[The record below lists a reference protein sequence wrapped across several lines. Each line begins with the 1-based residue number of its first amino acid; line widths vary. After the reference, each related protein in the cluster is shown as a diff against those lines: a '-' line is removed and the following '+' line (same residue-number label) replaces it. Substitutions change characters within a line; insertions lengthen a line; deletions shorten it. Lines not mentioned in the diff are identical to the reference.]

1 MQPPM
6 GNQNPWPQQGQTGP
20 QQPFSGNTGPFED
33 TGYAPELRAERS
45 ENLYRK
51 EDQFWQRMPD
61 PQTARYGRPKEEHY
75 FDHPQTF
82 RPTRGEKPPK
92 ARAGGRTAVW
102 IGGIALVLVVV
113 AIVLYSTVPLVKNI
127 QVEGNSAISDEEII
141 AMSGLSVGMNRFR
154 VQEEAVMERI
164 ERNRYLV
171 CELVHQP
178 DLWTVVIRVKERKPV
193 AAIAYNGLQLH
204 ADHRGIVL
212 EEYLDSGQRPA
223 GLVLVKGMDI
233 RRSDLGRTLT
243 LNQTSQLYVYN
254 EIFVELDIMNALDWM
269 VELDMSDMDSIFL
282 TTSDGYTIR
291 LGDSTD
297 IHSKLR
303 AMILT
308 IEYLRGNGHGEGTVA
323 VSAPVY
329 PSYIPD
335 DSQS

>member
-1 MQPPM
+1 MQPPT

-20 QQPFSGNTGPFED
+20 QQRFSGHTGPFED

-61 PQTARYGRPKEEHY
+61 PQTARYGRPKEAHY
-75 FDHPQTF
+75 FDHPRDF
-82 RPTRGEKPPK
+82 RPTRGEKPPR
-92 ARAGGRTAVW
+92 ARAGGRTALW
-102 IGGIALVLVVV
+102 LCGIAAALVVV
-113 AIVLYSTVPLVKNI
+113 AIVLYSTVPLVKHI
-127 QVEGNSAISDEEII
+127 EVEGNSRFTDAEIQ
-141 AMSGLSVGMNRFR
+141 ALSGLQIGMNRFL

-178 DLWTVVIRVKERKPV
+178 DLWTVVIRVKERQPV
-193 AAIAYNGLQLH
+193 AAIAYNGMQLY

-212 EEYLDSGQRPA
+212 EEYLDNGQRPQ
-223 GLVLVKGMDI
+223 GMVLVKGMNI
-233 RRSDLGRTLT
+233 RRSDLGRTLS

-254 EIFVELDIMNALDWM
+254 EIFVELDIMNALEWM

-308 IEYLRGNGHGEGTVA
+308 INYLRANGHGEGTVD

-335 DSQS
+335 DSQT